1 MCIPEIL
8 EPSLQLAAAV
18 LQQLDI
24 PSPDIV
30 KAVESFR
37 QRNMAELKELAS
49 LSGTSLGYVKDDD
62 DREGAGEGA
71 AAGSGGDKA
80 VAMPAGAAA

>member
-30 KAVESFR
+30 KAVEAFR

-49 LSGTSLGYVKDDD
+49 LSGTSLGYVKDSPEPRD
-62 DREGAGEGA
+62 GAGDGA
-71 AAGSGGDKA
+71 GGDKA
-80 VAMPAGAAA
+80 GGALAAAGAMA